1 MADIINLNRYRKQKQ
16 QRERERRANEK
27 RVRFGIPK
35 RERAKGMADRMLEG
49 RRLDGARRDDRAGER
64 ED

>member
-1 MADIINLNRYRKQKQ
+1 MAEIINLNRYRKQKQ

-27 RVRFGIPK
+27 RVRFGLPK
-35 RERAKGMADRMLEG
+35 RERAKNSADRMLEA
-49 RRLDGARRDDRAGER
+49 RRLDGARREGER